1 MINFTAVKA
10 FVWKEIDE
18 KINLLVC
25 YFLNDTVYVSGLD
38 SDPTNARPW
47 LDERF
52 FRGSRER

>member
-25 YFLNDTVYVSGLD
+25 YFLNDTVYVSGLG
-38 SDPTNARPW
+38 SDPTNACPW
-47 LDERF
+47 FNERF
-52 FRGSRER
+52 FRG